1 MLIISLYWPSL
12 FGLPALAPTS
22 FRAHIIS
29 YSPALPGQ
37 GVLAGVWSYLCS
49 PLSCLGW
56 AGLGW
61 AEEHGNQFQH
71 KTPDLR
77 HTIHAVSVLEGV
89 EQCLP
94 GQ

>member
-1 MLIISLYWPSL
+1 MSD
-12 FGLPALAPTS
+12 
-22 FRAHIIS
+22 FRKYLSSHIYP

-49 PLSCLGW
+49 PLSC
-56 AGLGW
+56 LGW

-89 EQCLP
+89 EQWRSGAVP
-94 GQ
+94 PW